1 LSLSLPSL
9 ADHDSFRI
17 WRSDTSR
24 WLPAA
29 LDIARSYGLA
39 STAPHVFA
47 TGTNLVIALDVFAFT
62 MGKEDAFV
70 CNVAS
75 TPRLTLHQIS

>member
-24 WLPAA
+24 WLPAG
-29 LDIARSYGLA
+29 LDIARSHGLA
-39 STAPHVFA
+39 GEAPHVFA
-47 TGTNLVIALDVFAFT
+47 TGANLVVALDARMILKIFPP
-62 MGKEDAFV
+62 MLRNQFV
-70 CNVAS
+70 SERGA
-75 TPRLTLHQIS
+75 IAG